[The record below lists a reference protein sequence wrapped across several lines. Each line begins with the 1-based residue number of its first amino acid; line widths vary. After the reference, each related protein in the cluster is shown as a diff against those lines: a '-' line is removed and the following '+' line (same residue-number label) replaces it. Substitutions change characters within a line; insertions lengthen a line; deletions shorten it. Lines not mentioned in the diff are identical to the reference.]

1 MREENKISV
10 VINTYN
16 ASRYLRQVLDA
27 VKDFDELVVC
37 DMEST
42 DETLAIARDYGC
54 KIVTFPKGQH
64 TIVEPARNFA
74 VQSATHP
81 WVLVVDADEII
92 SPQLRQ
98 YLYRRIA
105 EPNCPAGLFVPRI
118 NKFMGMDI
126 RDFTPDYQLRFLR
139 REGADWPVYIHA
151 IPKVAGP
158 VERIK
163 AKAYMYHLMDE
174 TMYENISKLNLY
186 TDNEVEKK
194 AGKGYD
200 VGALLWR
207 PFWRFFRSYFL
218 AGGFRMGKRGF
229 IRALLAAVYQY
240 VLVAKI
246 MERRMRK
253 EQDAKF

>member
-1 MREENKISV
+1 M
-10 VINTYN
+10 
-16 ASRYLRQVLDA
+16 
-27 VKDFDELVVC
+27 
-37 DMEST
+37 
-42 DETLAIARDYGC
+42 
-54 KIVTFPKGQH
+54 
-64 TIVEPARNFA
+64 
-74 VQSATHP
+74 
-81 WVLVVDADEII
+81 
-92 SPQLRQ
+92 
-98 YLYRRIA
+98 
-105 EPNCPAGLFVPRI
+105 PRI

-163 AKAYMYHLMDE
+163 AKVYMYHLMDE
-174 TMYENISKLNLY
+174 TMYENISKLNQY

-246 MERRMRK
+246 MERRMRN